1 MPVRALKRKK
11 WRDTLPMLQLLLPAL
26 PHNAALCPMSHVVC
40 NDAVL
45 VYLNT
50 NKLKQ
55 GRGSLLTRT
64 LALKTT
70 FFYFFSS
77 AVTFSNGELENQLN
91 YINFRILFS
100 NMSLVFLILTVIVT
114 NEISAWPGPPSGH
127 GIMRYCGN
135 SKIWTNCQHN
145 HKTAAY
151 IV

>member
-77 AVTFSNGELENQLN
+77 AVTF
-91 YINFRILFS
+91 R
-100 NMSLVFLILTVIVT
+100 

-135 SKIWTNCQHN
+135 SCYLTKTGVSDGCHDGCRCVPLDFKRGVYDGPGNCYKEEWN
-145 HKTAAY
+145 
-151 IV
+151 